1 MRYLKKILSPSIL
14 IFSLLIFIYTFYKSE
29 IFWDGSKRSY
39 YIIYYI
45 ISSLLFIFSLF
56 TFFLNDKNK
65 EYIIIIFLSFVFS
78 VYIFEG
84 YITFKNKFPKNK
96 FNKEQLYEKQ
106 SGKKWDKRSRKEI
119 YKDLKKI
126 NKKIT
131 LSIGPANHI
140 NRNYSILPLAGI
152 SNSKTIVCNE
162 NGYYSI
168 YKSDRFGFNNPDNE
182 WDKKKVEYLLVGD
195 SFTHGACVDRPH
207 DMGSALRKLSKKSV
221 LNLGQGWNGPLIEY
235 ATLREYLD
243 NNVRKVL
250 WIYFEGNDF
259 QDLENEIDSK
269 ILIKYLNDLS
279 FNQDLKNKQIEIDKI
294 LKEYVENEKE
304 KEFSKIYFFDF
315 LKVSNLRIL
324 ITSFLKSYSTSK
336 FEEIIYLANDLVAK
350 KNSKLYFVYLPTYYR
365 YSLPYFKNEYNSVK
379 KIVNKLGIPFID
391 IHKEV
396 FENEKNPL
404 NLFPFGQF
412 GHYNI
417 EGYKKISNVIYELT
431 KN

>member
-1 MRYLKKILSPSIL
+1 MNYLKKILSPSIL

-39 YIIYYI
+39 YIIYYV
-45 ISSLLFIFSLF
+45 ISSILFIFSLL

-78 VYIFEG
+78 IYIFEG

-106 SGKKWDKRSRKEI
+106 SGNKWDKRSRKEI

-140 NRNYSILPLAGI
+140 NKNYSIFPLAGI
-152 SNSKTIVCNE
+152 SNSKTIACNE
-162 NGYYSI
+162 NGYYSF

-207 DMGSALRKLSKKSV
+207 DIGSALRKLSKKSV

-250 WIYFEGNDF
+250 WIYFEGNDL

-269 ILIKYLNDLS
+269 ILIKYLNNLS
-279 FNQDLKNKQIEIDKI
+279 FNQDLKNKQIEIDNI

-304 KEFSKIYFFDF
+304 KEFSEIYFFDF

-324 ITSFLKSYSTSK
+324 ITSFLKSYSTSN
-336 FEEIIYLANDLVAK
+336 FEEIIYLANDFVTK

-365 YSLPYFKNEYNSVK
+365 YSLPYFKNEYHSVK

-391 IHKEV
+391 IHLEV

-412 GHYNI
+412 GHYNT